1 MTEAEWLKCTDP
13 RPMLEFLHGKAS
25 DRKLRLFALAC
36 FRPYRFMLVPET
48 LEALEVAER
57 LAEGTISPLERKR
70 ARERAFHAGRSLD
83 RSLAHRRGPAKHCV
97 TSLLSRDAYDAAFC
111 VAHAARNIGVL
122 SKKDWPAEALEMTEW
137 GPRIVD
143 WSAGKREQESLQAG
157 LLREIF
163 GNPFRAV
170 SIDRSRLTPGSVML
184 ARSIY
189 EDQAFGHVPEL
200 VESLTLE
207 RDAPELMAHLTEPG
221 PHIRGCWALDL
232 ILGNAEPGRYAAEEA
247 TRSRL
252 PGFATVRAVCYGCG
266 WYRILGPTGTDGVTR
281 ALIRVER
288 ARNPCNVLWT
298 RVMTVPAKQPPS
310 DLASRFPN
318 YRDLEHEWH
327 YRRPARER
335 IEAHRPY
342 WELVKDQPCPRCKR
356 PAPSTLDV
364 YRETSSGVSWR
375 VPCWV
380 PA

>member
-1 MTEAEWLKCTDP
+1 L
-13 RPMLEFLHGKAS
+13 
-25 DRKLRLFALAC
+25 
-36 FRPYRFMLVPET
+36 
-48 LEALEVAER
+48 
-57 LAEGTISPLERKR
+57 
-70 ARERAFHAGRSLD
+70 
-83 RSLAHRRGPAKHCV
+83 
-97 TSLLSRDAYDAAFC
+97 C

-122 SKKDWPAEALEMTEW
+122 SKKDWPADALEMTEW
-137 GPRIVD
+137 GPKIVD
-143 WSAGKREQESLQAG
+143 WSAGWREQQNLQVA

-163 GNPFRAV
+163 GNPFRPE
-170 SIDRSRLTPGSVML
+170 SLDRSRLTPGSVML

-189 EDQAFGHVPEL
+189 EDQTCNRMPEL
-200 VESLTLE
+200 VGSLRLE
-207 RDAPELMAHLTEPG
+207 RDAPELLAHLTGAG

-232 ILGNAEPGRYAAEEA
+232 ILGNADAGCYAAEEA
-247 TRSRL
+247 MRSRRT
-252 PGFATVRAVCYGCG
+252 GFAAVRAVCYGCG

-288 ARNPCNVLWT
+288 ARSSCNVLWA
-298 RVMTVPAKQPPS
+298 RVITVPAEQPVS

-318 YRDLEHEWH
+318 YRDLEHEWDYH
-327 YRRPARER
+327 RPNREL

-356 PAPSTLDV
+356 VGAVYLEV